1 MLEPIK
7 PMGRRVIY
15 TDELD
20 INEFNIIEILQRA
33 MVIHTMN
40 FSEIEYLL
48 NFEFGLQPRKQEKVT
63 RKEIDCITVDNVAH
77 EISLFWRSYFWGQ
90 PFTLTQRGRR
100 DSGDTDEGEA
110 IALLNECYDAEAVNA
125 KTQKIARFVEPCGV
139 GYVYI
144 DVKSDRVDGDSYFS
158 YDVLDPRFT
167 FIIYSGY
174 YTDRRP
180 MVGVTYRIDDNGS
193 QHYTAITKNR
203 RFEIDNMTVITNGK
217 KDEVWNVKSG
227 DINPFGII
235 NIVEYFRSHD
245 RTGVFEHEIDD
256 MLDLNLNESNLS
268 NSVAEKV
275 NAIWLATDLDLKE
288 EYTDENGNT
297 KERDAV
303 PKNNEWIFGFTSKD
317 GATPKVTPLT
327 VPLESQGV
335 MNYIISKRG
344 MILQKCNVPQ
354 RNDNSGGSTG
364 IAMDTASGW
373 TAADMVASMQQ
384 QIVEGCKQQE
394 LKVVLAVLAKSDC
407 PEDSPMR
414 KLKYRDIVPNMKRA
428 KNYELTSKLNAFAT
442 GVSHGIDPAHMI
454 REINFFSDPQQVI
467 EDSREYMER
476 YLDSVYKTGDEGVS
490 ESPVT
495 ENPNDTEGRNATDER
510 DEITESPYVQ

>member
-20 INEFNIIEILQRA
+20 INEFYIIEILQRA
-33 MVIHTMN
+33 MVAHTMN

-144 DVKSDRVDGDSYFS
+144 DVKSDRMDGDSYFS

-193 QHYTAITKNR
+193 QHFTAITKNR
-203 RFEIDNMTVITNGK
+203 RFEIDNLIVITNGK

-227 DINPFGII
+227 DMNPFGII

>member
-193 QHYTAITKNR
+193 QHFTAITKNR
-203 RFEIDNMTVITNGK
+203 RFEIDNLTVITNGK

-227 DINPFGII
+227 DMNPFGII

>member
-15 TDELD
+15 TDELNID
-20 INEFNIIEILQRA
+20 EFNIISILQKA

-48 NFEFGLQPRKQEKVT
+48 NFEFGLQPRKQMKVT
-63 RKEIDCITVDNVAH
+63 RKDIDCVTVDNVAH
-77 EISLFWRSYFWGQ
+77 EVSLFWRSYFWGQ

-100 DSGDTDEGEA
+100 DSGGTEEGEA

-144 DVKSDRVDGDSYFS
+144 DVKSDRMDGDSYFS
-158 YDVLDPRFT
+158 YDVLDPRFA
-167 FIIYSGY
+167 FIVYSGY

-180 MVGVTYRIDDNGS
+180 MIGVTYRIDDNGS
-193 QHYTAITKNR
+193 RHFTAITKDR
-203 RFEIDNMTVITNGK
+203 RYEIDDLIEITNGEK
-217 KDEVWNVKSG
+217 IEKWDVRSG

-245 RTGVFEHEIDD
+245 RTGVFEHEIED

-275 NAIWLATDLDLKE
+275 NAIWLATDLDLQE
-288 EYTDENGNT
+288 EYTDENGEIKT
-297 KERDAV
+297 RDAV
-303 PKNNEWIFGFTSKD
+303 PKNNEWIFGYTSKE

-335 MNYIISKRG
+335 MNYIIAKRG
-344 MILQKCNVPQ
+344 MILQKCKVPQ

-364 IAMDTASGW
+364 IAMDAASGW
-373 TAADMVASMQQ
+373 TEADMVASMQQ

-414 KLKYRDIVPNMKRA
+414 RLKYRDIVPNMKRA

-467 EDSREYMER
+467 EDSREYMQR
-476 YLDSVYKTGDEGVS
+476 YLDSVYKTGEEGVS
-490 ESPVT
+490 DSPVT
-495 ENPNDTEGRNATDER
+495 ENPNDTEGRNATDQR
-510 DEITESPYVQ
+510 DEITQSPYVQ

>member
-193 QHYTAITKNR
+193 QHFTAITKNR
-203 RFEIDNMTVITNGK
+203 RFEIDNLTVITNGK

-303 PKNNEWIFGFTSKD
+303 PKNNEWIFGYTSKD

-327 VPLESQGV
+327 VPLESHGV

-495 ENPNDTEGRNATDER
+495 ENQNDTEGRNATDER

>member
-33 MVIHTMN
+33 MVVHTMN

-193 QHYTAITKNR
+193 QHFTAITKNR
-203 RFEIDNMTVITNGK
+203 RFEIDNLIVITNGK
-217 KDEVWNVKSG
+217 KDEVWDVKSG

>member
-15 TDELD
+15 TDEID
-20 INEFNIIEILQRA
+20 ITEVNIIEILQKA
-33 MVIHTMN
+33 MVVHTMN

-63 RKEIDCITVDNVAH
+63 RKEIDCVTVDNVAH

-100 DSGDTDEGEA
+100 DTGDTDEGEA

-144 DVKSDRVDGDSYFS
+144 DVKSDRMEGDSYFS

-174 YTDRRP
+174 YVDRRP
-180 MVGVTYRIDDNGS
+180 MVGVTYRVDDNGS
-193 QHYTAITKNR
+193 MHFTAITKNR
-203 RFEIDNMTVITNGK
+203 RFEIDDLIEITNGEK
-217 KDEVWNVKSG
+217 KEVWGVKSG
-227 DINPFGII
+227 DANPFGII

-245 RTGVFEHEIDD
+245 RTGVFEHEIED

-275 NAIWLATDLDLKE
+275 NTIWLATDLDLKE
-288 EYTDENGNT
+288 QYVDENGEV
-297 KERDAV
+297 KERDAI
-303 PKNNEWIFGFTSKD
+303 PKSNEWIFGYTSKD
-317 GATPKVTPLT
+317 NVTPKVTPLT
-327 VPLESQGV
+327 VPIDSQGV
-335 MNYIISKRG
+335 MNYIVSKREL
-344 MILQKCNVPQ
+344 ILQKCNVPQ

-394 LKVVLAVLAKSDC
+394 LKVVLAVLAKSGC

-476 YLDSVYKTGDEGVS
+476 YLDSVYKTGEEVVS
-490 ESPVT
+490 DSPVT